1 MNLREGIY
9 FGLSMN
15 YVPTLSGVG
24 GKELVGTVGVG
35 DGDLQ
40 GRTSSCSA
48 RLAQGRAWH
57 TGSAHLTATR
67 RGVGL
72 QKKKTKIGYREF
84 NLQVSPLQ
92 ENVWSSFVNMSL
104 HESTPLSSVSDP
116 DTFFADLGPDY
127 FTIGVAIQVKKTHLF
142 KGN

>member
-72 QKKKTKIGYREF
+72 QKKKNREF
-84 NLQVSPLQ
+84 NLLVSPLQ
-92 ENVWSSFVNMSL
+92 ENVWSSFVYLSL
-104 HESTPLSSVSDP
+104 HESTPLSSASDP

-127 FTIGVAIQVKKTHLF
+127 FTIRVAIQVKKTHLF